1 MRPSTYSL
9 DSLRLYFKDHTIA
22 TMEQLKTV
30 LGTAVDM
37 TVYRKLQQL
46 NYLTSYSH
54 QGRYYT
60 LRDLARFNSFGLWW
74 HQGVRFSQHGTLIN
88 TVQELVST
96 AESGYTLA
104 ELRQMVGCEVKETLL
119 TLVKQNRIQR
129 EEQDPGYIYFATAP
143 AKRREQ
149 QLGRMLQGPSPHVA
163 GSPDVLP
170 HEIRAAILLFLSLLD
185 EKQRRIY
192 AGLESLRIGQGGDA
206 AIARLLG
213 LDPHTVAKGRQQL
226 LDRDLEIDRVR
237 RQGGGRPVIKKNSA
251 NN

>member
-1 MRPSTYSL
+1 MRPATYSL
-9 DSLRLYFKDHTIA
+9 DSLRLYFRDHTIA

-37 TVYRKLQQL
+37 TVHRKLQQL

-54 QGRYYT
+54 QGRYYA
-60 LRDLARFNSFGLWW
+60 LRDLARFNSSGLWW
-74 HQGVRFSQHGTLIN
+74 HEGVRFSQYGTLIK

-104 ELRQMVGCEVKETLL
+104 ELRQVLGCEVKETLL
-119 TLVKQNRIQR
+119 TLVKQNRIHR
-129 EEQDPGYIYFATAP
+129 EAQDPGYVYFAMAP

-149 QLGRMLQGPSPHVA
+149 QLARLLKGPSPHLV
-163 GSPDVLP
+163 GSPEVLP

-226 LDRDLEIDRVR
+226 LERDLEIDRIR

-251 NN
+251 NP

>member
-1 MRPSTYSL
+1 MRTATYSL
-9 DSLRLYFKDHTIA
+9 DSLRRYFKDHTMA

-46 NYLTSYSH
+46 SYLTSYSH
-54 QGRYYT
+54 QGRYYS
-60 LRDLARFNSFGLWW
+60 LRDLARFNPLGLWW
-74 HQGVRFSQHGTLIN
+74 HEDVRFSQYGTLIN

-104 ELRQMVGCEVKETLL
+104 ELRQVVGCEVKETLL
-119 TLVKQNRIQR
+119 TLVQQNRIHR
-129 EEQDPGYIYFATAP
+129 EVQDPGYVYFATAP

-149 QLGRMLQGPSPHVA
+149 QLARLLQGPSPHVV
-163 GSPDVLP
+163 GSSEVLP

-185 EKQRRIY
+185 EKQRRLY

-206 AIARLLG
+206 AISRLLG

-251 NN
+251 NH

>member
-1 MRPSTYSL
+1 MRTATYSL
-9 DSLRLYFKDHTIA
+9 DSLHLYFKDHTIA

-46 NYLTSYSH
+46 SYLTSYSH
-54 QGRYYT
+54 QGRYYS
-60 LRDLARFNSFGLWW
+60 LRDLAQFNQLGLWW
-74 HQGVRFSQHGTLIN
+74 HEGVRFSQYGTLIN

-96 AESGYTLA
+96 AKNGYTLA
-104 ELRQMVGCEVKETLL
+104 ELRQVVDCEVKETLL
-119 TLVKQNRIQR
+119 TLVKQNRIHR
-129 EEQDPGYIYFATAP
+129 EEQDPGYVYFATAP

-149 QLGRMLQGPSPHVA
+149 QLARLLKGPGPHVV
-163 GSPDVLP
+163 GSPEVLP
-170 HEIRAAILLFLSLLD
+170 HEIRAGILLFLSLLD

-251 NN
+251 NH

>member
-9 DSLRLYFKDHTIA
+9 DSLRVYFKDHTIA

-37 TVYRKLQQL
+37 TIFRKLQQL
-46 NYLTSYSH
+46 SYLTSYSH
-54 QGRYYT
+54 QGRYYS
-60 LRDLARFNSFGLWW
+60 LRDLARFNSLGLWW
-74 HQGVRFSQHGTLIN
+74 HEGVRFSRYGTLIN

-104 ELRQMVGCEVKETLL
+104 ELRQVVGGEVKETLL
-119 TLVKQNRIQR
+119 TLVKQNRIHR
-129 EEQDPGYIYFATAP
+129 EEQDPGYVYFATAP

-149 QLGRMLQGPSPHVA
+149 QLARLLKGPSPHVV
-163 GSPDVLP
+163 GSPEVLP
-170 HEIRAAILLFLSLLD
+170 HEIRAGILLFLSLLD

-226 LDRDLEIDRVR
+226 VDRDLEIDRVR
-237 RQGGGRPVIKKNSA
+237 RQGGGRRSLKKNSS

>member
-1 MRPSTYSL
+1 MRPATYSV
-9 DSLRLYFKDHTIA
+9 DSLRLYFKEHTIA

-37 TVYRKLQQL
+37 TVHRKLQQL

-54 QGRYYT
+54 QGRYYA
-60 LRDLARFNSFGLWW
+60 LRELARFNSLGLWW
-74 HQGVRFSQHGTLIN
+74 HEGVRFSQYGTLIN

-104 ELRQMVGCEVKETLL
+104 ELRQVVGGEVKETLL
-119 TLVKQNRIQR
+119 TLVKQNRIHR
-129 EEQDPGYIYFATAP
+129 EEQDPGYVYFATAP
-143 AKRREQ
+143 AKSREQ
-149 QLGRMLQGPSPHVA
+149 QLARLLKGPSPHVV
-163 GSPDVLP
+163 GSPEVLP
-170 HEIRAAILLFLSLLD
+170 HEIRAGILLFLSLLD

-226 LDRDLEIDRVR
+226 VDRDLEIDRVR
-237 RQGGGRPVIKKNSA
+237 RQGGGRRSLKKNAS

>member
-1 MRPSTYSL
+1 
-9 DSLRLYFKDHTIA
+9 
-22 TMEQLKTV
+22 MEQLKTV

-37 TVYRKLQQL
+37 TVHRKLQQL
-46 NYLTSYSH
+46 NYLTSCSH

-60 LRDLARFNSFGLWW
+60 LRDLARFNSLGLWW
-74 HQGVRFSQHGTLIN
+74 HEGVRFSQYGTLIN
-88 TVQELVST
+88 TIQELVST

-104 ELRQMVGCEVKETLL
+104 ELRQVLGCQVKETLL
-119 TLVKQNRIQR
+119 TLVKQNRIHR
-129 EEQDPGYIYFATAP
+129 EAQDPGYVYFAMAP

-149 QLGRMLQGPSPHVA
+149 QLARLLKGPSPQVA
-163 GSPDVLP
+163 GSPEVLP

-185 EKQRRIY
+185 EKQRRVY

-226 LDRDLEIDRVR
+226 LERDLEIDRVR
-237 RQGGGRPVIKKNSA
+237 RQGGGRPIIKKNAAVGKSWCLRLP
-251 NN
+251 

>member
-9 DSLRLYFKDHTIA
+9 DSLRLHFKGHTIA

-37 TVYRKLQQL
+37 TVHRKLQQL
-46 NYLTSYSH
+46 NHLTSYSH

-60 LRDLARFNSFGLWW
+60 LRDLARFNSLGLWW
-74 HQGVRFSQHGTLIN
+74 HEGVRFSQYGTLIN
-88 TVQELVST
+88 TIQELVSS

-104 ELRQMVGCEVKETLL
+104 ELRQVLGCEVKETLL
-119 TLVKQNRIQR
+119 TLVKQNRIHR
-129 EEQDPGYIYFATAP
+129 EAQDPGYVYFSMTP

-149 QLGRMLQGPSPHVA
+149 QLARLLKGPSPQVA
-163 GSPDVLP
+163 GSSEVLP
-170 HEIRAAILLFLSLLD
+170 HEIRAAILLFLSLLN

-226 LDRDLEIDRVR
+226 LERDLEIDRVR
-237 RQGGGRPVIKKNSA
+237 RQGGGRPVIKKNAA
-251 NN
+251 NH